1 MIEGITILLTI
12 YALLIGTSLMIRPS
26 LAIHLIARSGSK
38 EAWEMRSS
46 LQSKKKQQQ
55 YRMLGA
61 VITIVD
67 VVFILT
73 IVRPFGS

>member
-12 YALLIGTSLMIRPS
+12 YALLIGTSLMIKPS

-46 LQSKKKQQQ
+46 LHSRKKQQQ
-55 YRMLGA
+55 YRVLGA

-67 VVFILT
+67 IVFIFT
-73 IVRPFGS
+73 VIRPFGS